1 MCCLWSHTKGKPAA
15 EFEVTDPNVAINKNA
30 NYRSALYLTLQMAL
44 REIVGKEKIDDLMQN
59 RSAIGIKLME
69 LASAK
74 ASDYGLKLRLAD
86 VKDIMFPGEMK
97 KVFSQGVTAQ
107 KEGQAALERARGET
121 AALRSLA
128 NAARMI
134 DDNPNLL
141 SLRALQSLTDSGSNT
156 LLLGLPNGLL
166 PLLKKEKKRIP
177 RLQKT
182 TRKKSDTQKETQ
194 NFWRYLVGKKLS
206 AKLFLLSLPL
216 AFMPA
221 SLSALPQP
229 TPNKPSFTP

>member
-1 MCCLWSHTKGKPAA
+1 MDGVTLKASLAA
-15 EFEVTDPNVAINKNA
+15 EFEVADPNVAINKNA

-44 REIVGKEKIDDLMQN
+44 REIVGKEKIDDLMPN

-69 LASAK
+69 LAPAK

-97 KVFSQGVTAQ
+97 KVFSQVVTAQ

-166 PLLKKEKKRIP
+166 PLLKKKSKRKEFRACKKQHGRRVILK
-177 RLQKT
+177 RRHRT
-182 TRKKSDTQKETQ
+182 SGAI
-194 NFWRYLVGKKLS
+194 WW
-206 AKLFLLSLPL
+206 AK
-216 AFMPA
+216 
-221 SLSALPQP
+221 
-229 TPNKPSFTP
+229 N